1 LGLQVENTEFFQNV
15 LSYLENR
22 VQMVDNRSNIFL
34 ALVIGLLVAYGYI
47 TREFFFNTG
56 RYVFLGVHTI
66 LSLSSCLLFLQTIRP
81 SRYFFWGRAAPEQLA
96 CEKYLFWPEHN
107 PNIERMLKNDE
118 EFKKCFQSFTSQDIF
133 DNYQR
138 AVNAELKIVRAK
150 YRFYRNAVML
160 LKLLIVLD
168 IIALM
173 VLPTVQ
179 RSRS

>member
-1 LGLQVENTEFFQNV
+1 
-15 LSYLENR
+15 
-22 VQMVDNRSNIFL
+22 
-34 ALVIGLLVAYGYI
+34 
-47 TREFFFNTG
+47 
-56 RYVFLGVHTI
+56 
-66 LSLSSCLLFLQTIRP
+66 
-81 SRYFFWGRAAPEQLA
+81 
-96 CEKYLFWPEHN
+96 
-107 PNIERMLKNDE
+107 MLKNDE

-173 VLPTVQ
+173 VLLTVQ
-179 RSRS
+179 RSSS